1 MALSDADAIFAVR
14 SLESLEAMLLLTIY
28 QLRSPSGPGVW

>member
-1 MALSDADAIFAVR
+1 MADADSIFATG

-28 QLRSPSGPGVW
+28 QLRSPTGPGVW